1 MRDLRYSTIATP
13 ESNVRVSTWTEPDG
27 TQHHRM
33 AVNGRVLSEGPI
45 LDPCPTCSGP
55 SRETVGLVCQT
66 CGTDYGTA
74 AALDRLTDQAF
85 HTAGDDA
92 GRQRVLDDRA
102 AVRLGSP
109 DAPA

>member
-45 LDPCPTCSGP
+45 LDPEED
-55 SRETVGLVCQT
+55 ETQR
-66 CGTDYGTA
+66 D

-102 AVRLGSP
+102 RLLALLDASPIGSP
-109 DAPA
+109 DAFDEYVRQPLLDRD